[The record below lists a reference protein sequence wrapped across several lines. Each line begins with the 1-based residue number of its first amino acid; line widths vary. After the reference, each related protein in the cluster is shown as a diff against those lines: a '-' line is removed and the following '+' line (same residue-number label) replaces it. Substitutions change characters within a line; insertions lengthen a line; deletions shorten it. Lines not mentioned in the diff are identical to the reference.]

1 MRDGVKLARKNVP
14 TVALVTEK
22 FTTQGD
28 FVARSVGMPT
38 LPRLVL
44 PHPVAGSGDK
54 NMSRVAA
61 KIVPEIIELLRGSA

>member
-1 MRDGVKLARKNVP
+1 MRDGVKLARKTVP
-14 TVALVTEK
+14 AVALLTEK
-22 FTTQGD
+22 FTAQGD

-44 PHPVAGSGDK
+44 PHPVAGSGEK

-61 KIVPEIIELLRGSA
+61 QIVPEIIELLRAPA